1 MEAPGLWAE
10 PRLTTTAK
18 LADRLRDDAEFLE
31 VAELYAGRSD
41 FDLAKL
47 VAELV
52 EGESVPLLVALRY
65 KPAGLRKR
73 KAWEETWELQRLED
87 AIDARTELPE
97 SQPDRLSEA
106 EARATKAREVGEIPV
121 PPKYTPA
128 DFQKSTYWR
137 LRGKLDVAKE
147 RFVSLPFCER
157 EADPSLV
164 VGWAGWN
171 ALDQSR
177 AVATYLVQMKEQ
189 EGWSPERLV
198 PLLGALLELLPW
210 VKHWHNEL
218 DSEFGVGMG
227 DYFEGFIDEEARALS
242 LTTEAI
248 RAWAPP
254 KGRRKNSVRK
264 KTGGGES
271 TGRSRRRKTS
281 T

>member
-1 MEAPGLWAE
+1 M
-10 PRLTTTAK
+10 
-18 LADRLRDDAEFLE
+18 
-31 VAELYAGRSD
+31 AELYAGRSD

-52 EGESVPLLVALRY
+52 EGESVPLLASLRY

-87 AIDARTELPE
+87 GIDARTELPE

-121 PPKYTPA
+121 PPKYTSA
-128 DFQKSTYWR
+128 DFQKSMYWR

-254 KGRRKNSVRK
+254 KGRRKNSARK

-271 TGRSRRRKTS
+271 AGRSRRRKTS